1 MNAPPTRVAEQ
12 QAEAIKR
19 AGDIAAF
26 LTAETLDALRELAAD
41 DSAWNDAAEDPAAAL
56 ADRGI
61 TIPDDVDLVLYEHAW
76 TGSPDSPD
84 PAEDRTPYLSAPWS
98 RMWSLQTYRCASPAG
113 GPSNRLSESNAAHE
127 PRKSPSASAGDSRRA
142 NAPLPKPWSFA
153 SHGAGATNPTGSAS
167 RTSPPERHRA
177 QMPKEAG
184 SCVRYA
190 SGDVEQLLAVGERD
204 GLDLAVDA
212 ELPKDVGDV
221 RPDRLAG
228 DEEAL
233 GDLVLA

>member
-84 PAEDRTPYLSAPWS
+84 PAEDRDALSLRSVVP
-98 RMWSLQTYRCASPAG
+98 
-113 GPSNRLSESNAAHE
+113 
-127 PRKSPSASAGDSRRA
+127 
-142 NAPLPKPWSFA
+142 
-153 SHGAGATNPTGSAS
+153 
-167 RTSPPERHRA
+167 
-177 QMPKEAG
+177 
-184 SCVRYA
+184 
-190 SGDVEQLLAVGERD
+190 DV
-204 GLDLAVDA
+204 
-212 ELPKDVGDV
+212 
-221 RPDRLAG
+221 
-228 DEEAL
+228 
-233 GDLVLA
+233 VLADVPVCKPGWRPVKQIERIERCTRAAKVTICVGGRLPSGECAATQTMVVCLAWGWGYEPHWICVPD